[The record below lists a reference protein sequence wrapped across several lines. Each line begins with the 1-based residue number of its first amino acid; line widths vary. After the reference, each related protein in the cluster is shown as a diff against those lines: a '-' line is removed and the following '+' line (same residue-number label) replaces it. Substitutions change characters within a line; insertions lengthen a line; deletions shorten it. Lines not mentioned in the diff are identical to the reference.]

1 MKTLMTIATAAIL
14 TMSANV
20 FAGAAPVEPTPAPV
34 VEAPAQQS
42 PVQQK
47 QEAPAPV
54 VKKEVVKEVV
64 KEEVKPAV
72 VVEVKEEA
80 KPAVQNVLKE
90 EVKPTATAEK
100 EAAAAVVETVT
111 K

>member
-1 MKTLMTIATAAIL
+1 M
-14 TMSANV
+14 
-20 FAGAAPVEPTPAPV
+20 
-34 VEAPAQQS
+34 
-42 PVQQK
+42 
-47 QEAPAPV
+47 
-54 VKKEVVKEVV
+54 